1 MMSKYLFAALLAVGF
16 HTTEVSAADNNRDT
30 RTHVEHNFSGNGLGP
45 FTSGAREGNYIR
57 RSNNRMKVYW
67 AQENYRNTGGTR
79 RSEITVTR
87 REHDL
92 TVGDYWVGFKLNVP
106 RSFPSVGGTIVHQ
119 NFQNGNGTS
128 GWFMVMVLQDNNII
142 MSHRDARHNS
152 RIRDTVLVRN
162 YRRDRDYNFITRV
175 RPDRRVMQCWVNGNL
190 TMDLRNYTVGF
201 ERDQGRG
208 CKWGIYAPDI
218 DNHIEGEERVL
229 YFDNIAHYIS
239 GRNSGYNVVDP
250 TR

>member
-1 MMSKYLFAALLAVGF
+1 MSKYFLAALLALCW
-16 HTTEVSAADNNRDT
+16 HTTDATAADNNRDT

-45 FTSGAREGNYIR
+45 FISGAREGNSIIR
-57 RSNNRMKVYW
+57 SGNRMKVFW
-67 AQENYRNTGGTR
+67 AQRNYRNTGGTR
-79 RSEITVTR
+79 RAEITVRR

-106 RSFPSVGGTIVHQ
+106 RNFPSRGGSIVHQ

-142 MSHRDARHNS
+142 MSHRDRKANS
-152 RIRDTVLVRN
+152 AIRDTVLVRN

-175 RPDRRVMQCWVNGNL
+175 RPGAKRMECWVNGDKKL
-190 TMDLRNYTVGF
+190 DLRNYNVGF
-201 ERDQGRG
+201 ERNQGRG
-208 CKWGIYAPDI
+208 CKWGIYAADTANYI
-218 DNHIEGEERVL
+218 RGEERVL
-229 YFDNIAHYIS
+229 YYDNIAHYIS